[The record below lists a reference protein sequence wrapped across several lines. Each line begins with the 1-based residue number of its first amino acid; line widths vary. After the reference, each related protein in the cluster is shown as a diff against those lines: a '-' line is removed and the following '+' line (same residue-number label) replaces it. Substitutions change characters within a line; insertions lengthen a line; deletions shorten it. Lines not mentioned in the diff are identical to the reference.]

1 MHLWTGW
8 DASTIFDDQHAA
20 TLRTLRQCAHMSQ
33 GCGGFLHNTPEVA
46 ALRLAEADV
55 AATPV
60 RRRAYQQQAMLN
72 AFDANLA
79 LLCRSWT
86 LQQPMA
92 ERLRT
97 CALGDYNIS
106 ELQELRVCL
115 TADWPQEYVVERRAG
130 NNQNLSVW
138 VTPEQRW

>member
-1 MHLWTGW
+1 MHSLIGW
-8 DASTIFDDQHAA
+8 DVSTISDDQRFA
-20 TLRTLRQCAHMSQ
+20 TLRTLRQFAQMSQ

-55 AATPV
+55 AAIPIRQRTY
-60 RRRAYQQQAMLN
+60 RQQAMLN

-79 LLCRSWT
+79 SLCRSWT
-86 LQQPMA
+86 LQHPMA
-92 ERLRT
+92 ERLQTR
-97 CALGDYNIS
+97 ALGDYNIS

-115 TADWPQEYVVERRAG
+115 TAGWPQEYVVERRAS

-138 VTPEQRW
+138 MTLEQRW